1 VRFELLPL
9 AISLSVTA
17 ASTALAV
24 GKHEADASP
33 KGTVG
38 VGLIGAE
45 TVMLVEAIID
55 VKPAWAYIV
64 GGAAGAVGGGVGGYF
79 IDQMGDAR
87 LSVLLLAGGMAL
99 AIPTTV
105 AVLSATAYEVP
116 SDYVQDRAPA
126 DEPVAEPPMPDTES
140 EEPPAEA
147 PPAVEPS
154 GRLERRRLRDTSRR
168 PLPPPALFGYDG
180 SALTLGVPALE
191 LRDVY
196 CRRDQLTYGLKKE
209 TEVRVPVLTVVF

>member
-1 VRFELLPL
+1 
-9 AISLSVTA
+9 
-17 ASTALAV
+17 V

-33 KGTVG
+33 KGAVG
-38 VGLIGAE
+38 VGLLGAE
-45 TVMLVEAIID
+45 TVMLVEAVID

-126 DEPVAEPPMPDTES
+126 DEPVAEPPVPES
-140 EEPPAEA
+140 ESTEPPPEPP
-147 PPAVEPS
+147 PPARPE
-154 GRLERRRLRDTSRR
+154 GRLERRGRVPRDASRPVR
-168 PLPPPALFGYDG
+168 PKAGGRSRVSQLPPPALFGYDG
-180 SALTLGVPALE
+180 RALTLGVPALE

-196 CRRDQLTYGLKKE
+196 SRKDQLAYGLKNE
-209 TEVRVPVLTVVF
+209 TEVRLPVLTVVF